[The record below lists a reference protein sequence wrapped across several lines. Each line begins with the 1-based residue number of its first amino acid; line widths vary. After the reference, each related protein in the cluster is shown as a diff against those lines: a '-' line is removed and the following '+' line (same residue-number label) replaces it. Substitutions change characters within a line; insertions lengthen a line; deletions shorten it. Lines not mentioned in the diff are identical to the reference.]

1 MNINEILNGIKD
13 FYYTNKT
20 KDIEFRIEQ
29 LRVLKNAIIK
39 NEQALEKALY
49 EDLHKCTF
57 EVFTTEI
64 GFVIQEIDYLIKNLK
79 KWSKPESVNSPLF
92 LQPVKSMVIKEPYG
106 VVFIIVPFNYPL
118 QLALLPLAGAIA
130 AGNCAVISTSPK
142 APQTSKIIHNIL
154 TEIYN
159 PNYVRSILSDEI
171 SSPEILKGD
180 FDYIFF
186 TGSPKTGIEIAKS
199 AAERLIPHTLE
210 LGGKSP
216 VIIDNT
222 ADISLAAK
230 RIVWGKFLNAG
241 QTCIAP
247 DYVLAH
253 SDIKKQLIDEIIKTI
268 RKFYGVSIQYSPD
281 YGRII
286 DRDAF
291 YKLKTILEQES
302 SKVVFGG
309 HTDECGLY
317 IEPAVIDEDDIE
329 SPAMREELF
338 GPILPILSWNEK
350 KSLYKILRTK
360 YKPLALYVF
369 SKNKEFSKEIIKS
382 FSFGGGAVNDTIN
395 QVINPKL
402 PFGGVGYSG
411 IGRYHG
417 KYSFDTFTHL
427 KSIIIRGNNPIAEMM
442 FPPYSKN
449 INNLVRKIFG

>member
-57 EVFTTEI
+57 EVFTTDI

-186 TGSPKTGIEIAKS
+186 I
-199 AAERLIPHTLE
+199 
-210 LGGKSP
+210 
-216 VIIDNT
+216 
-222 ADISLAAK
+222 
-230 RIVWGKFLNAG
+230 WF
-241 QTCIAP
+241 
-247 DYVLAH
+247 
-253 SDIKKQLIDEIIKTI
+253 
-268 RKFYGVSIQYSPD
+268 
-281 YGRII
+281 
-286 DRDAF
+286 
-291 YKLKTILEQES
+291 
-302 SKVVFGG
+302 
-309 HTDECGLY
+309 
-317 IEPAVIDEDDIE
+317 
-329 SPAMREELF
+329 
-338 GPILPILSWNEK
+338 
-350 KSLYKILRTK
+350 
-360 YKPLALYVF
+360 
-369 SKNKEFSKEIIKS
+369 
-382 FSFGGGAVNDTIN
+382 
-395 QVINPKL
+395 
-402 PFGGVGYSG
+402 
-411 IGRYHG
+411 
-417 KYSFDTFTHL
+417 
-427 KSIIIRGNNPIAEMM
+427 
-442 FPPYSKN
+442 
-449 INNLVRKIFG
+449 